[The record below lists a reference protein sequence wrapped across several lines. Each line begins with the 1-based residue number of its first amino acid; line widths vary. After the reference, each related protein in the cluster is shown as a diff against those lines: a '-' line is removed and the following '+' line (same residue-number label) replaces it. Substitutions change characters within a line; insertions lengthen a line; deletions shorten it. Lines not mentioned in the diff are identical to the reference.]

1 MTSGDNKEAVDR
13 IDAMG
18 QALMTLEDYYDKMTS
33 ATISKGMHKQG
44 SNMTTYA
51 TLQLVVPMQVRADTT
66 G

>member
-1 MTSGDNKEAVDR
+1 MRSRENREAMDT

-44 SNMTTYA
+44 NNMTTYA
-51 TLQLVVPMQVRADTT
+51 TLELVVPMQVRADTT